1 MTERFQGERTR
12 KSLQASRMLTDYQK
26 QYYGR
31 MTERVR
37 QGEPLIWTNVGSL
50 QELMHAMD
58 LPVLFNVNWSAIL
71 AAKQRSA
78 HYLNVVND
86 RGYFRD
92 LCRYCVSP
100 LGYFFENRPELAP
113 WGGVPKPAAIVV
125 EVNCDP
131 IIRVF
136 ELMALELGIPIY
148 IWDHT
153 MPEAPPPR
161 DCWADV
167 ETIEKENYREGW
179 RLDYAVQEAEGL
191 IAFLE
196 TISGKALSHAALR
209 RAVELSNEQYEY
221 IGRVLELTKR
231 RPSPIRVGDHWANCI
246 STQFFRG
253 HEFGLAHAK
262 RLYEEVRWRADEG
275 VAGYDNERIRLMHLW
290 APNWFSPGFYDS
302 FEEKYGAVFVWT
314 PYFEITQQWI
324 RRDLSDP
331 LRALASRYV
340 AYTEIGTLPP
350 WTTYWIPDLTAEY
363 GIDGVLYQHAE
374 SCRMLS
380 GPKLLCLEAIRR
392 AGVPTLNIGSDYVD
406 DRDWDD
412 AKMKAQV
419 GSFIE
424 TLL

>member
-1 MTERFQGERTR
+1 MSEGFKGERTK
-12 KSLQASRMLTDYQK
+12 KSLEASRVMTNYQK

-37 QGEPLIWTNVGSL
+37 QGEPLIWTNVGAL
-50 QELMHAMD
+50 QELMHAID
-58 LPVLFNVNWSAIL
+58 LPTLFNVNWSAIL
-71 AAKQRSA
+71 AAKQMSA
-78 HYLNVVND
+78 HYLGKVNE

-100 LGYFFENRPELAP
+100 LGYFFEDRPELAP
-113 WGGVPKPAAIVV
+113 WGGVPKPSAIVV

-136 ELMALELGIPIY
+136 ELMARELRIPIY

-153 MPEAPPPR
+153 MPSMPPPAN
-161 DCWADV
+161 CW
-167 ETIEKENYREGW
+167 ETIDSIGKETYRESW
-179 RLDYAVQEAEGL
+179 RLDYAVKETEGL

-196 TISGKALSHAALR
+196 TISGKSLSEAKLR
-209 RAVELSNEQYEY
+209 RALEMSNEQYEY
-221 IGRVLELTKR
+221 VGKVLELTKR
-231 RPSPIRVGDHWANCI
+231 KPSPIRVGDHWANMI
-246 STQFFRG
+246 STQFLRG
-253 HEFGLAHAK
+253 HELGLDHAR
-262 RLYEEVRWRADEG
+262 RLYEEVKWRVDNG
-275 VAGYDNERIRLMHLW
+275 IAGYDNEKIRLMHLW
-290 APNWFSPGFYDS
+290 VPNWFSPGFYDS

-314 PYFEITQQWI
+314 PYLEITQQWI

-331 LRALASRYV
+331 LRALASRYM

-350 WTTYWIPDLTAEY
+350 WTTYWIPELTKEY
-363 GIDGVLYQHAE
+363 DIDGVLYQHAD

-380 GPKLLCLEAIRR
+380 GPKLLCIEGIRR

-412 AKMKAQV
+412 AKLKAQV
-419 GSFIE
+419 ANFIE